1 MVIRF
6 GTFQRLAYFDRADL
20 LEKLIDHAIGV
31 YHPDRSGATGLL
43 ADALGRE
50 VEIG

>member
-1 MVIRF
+1 VPIWAAR
-6 GTFQRLAYFDRADL
+6 REA
-20 LEKLIDHAIGV
+20 
-31 YHPDRSGATGLL
+31 GLL